1 MPVRELLPFD
11 LKALEIF
18 LAVCEAGA
26 MAGAARR
33 LGLTQPA
40 VSQAVAELETRM
52 GVALFDRSVR
62 PLGLTAAGGV
72 LRQKASALLSEAR
85 QIVPALKET
94 EHGRLPLIRAG
105 LVDSLSR
112 ALSAPL
118 SGRLCAV
125 AEEVSLL
132 AGLTAAHASALLSR
146 QLDLLVGADEL
157 ADIEGLERF
166 PLFSEPYVL
175 LLPAGEARPE
185 RVEDLARL
193 ARRLPLV
200 RFSARSKTGIEVD
213 RHLRRLKLDL
223 PRRLEFDTPFGVSAT
238 VAAGAGFAVT
248 TPLCLY
254 EAGLEGAGAAEGRP
268 ASGAALLAGA
278 ACVPLPGPAFSRSLT
293 LIARRQELGRLPR
306 DIAGFCRE
314 VLAGHVLPALAQALP
329 GIEGVHLEE

>member
-1 MPVRELLPFD
+1 MTVRELLPFD
-11 LKALEIF
+11 LKALDIF

-118 SGRLCAV
+118 AGRLCAV

-146 QLDLLVGADEL
+146 QLDLLVGVDEL

-166 PLFSEPYVL
+166 PLLTEPYVL
-175 LLPAGEARPE
+175 LLPAGETAPE
-185 RVEDLARL
+185 RVEEVARL
-193 ARRLPLV
+193 AGRLPLV
-200 RFSARSKTGIEVD
+200 RFSARSRTGIEVD

-238 VAAGAGFAVT
+238 VAAGEGFAVT

-254 EAGLEGAGAAEGRP
+254 EAGLDGDRLRCA
-268 ASGAALLAGA
+268 
-278 ACVPLPGPAFSRSLT
+278 PLPGPAFSRSLT
-293 LIARRQELGRLPR
+293 LIGRRQELGRLPR
-306 DIAGFCRE
+306 EVAGFCRQTLE
-314 VLAGHVLPALAQALP
+314 DDVLPALRAALP
-329 GIEGVHLEE
+329 WLGETLR

>member
-1 MPVRELLPFD
+1 MRELLPFD
-11 LKALEIF
+11 LKTLEIF

-118 SGRLCAV
+118 AGRLCAV

-146 QLDLLVGADEL
+146 QLDLLVGVDEL

-166 PLFSEPYVL
+166 PLLSEPYVL
-175 LLPAGEARPE
+175 LLPAGEMPPA
-185 RVEDLARL
+185 RVEEVARL
-193 ARRLPLV
+193 AHRLPLV
-200 RFSARSKTGIEVD
+200 RFSARSRTGIEVE

-223 PRRLEFDTPFGVSAT
+223 ARRLEFDTPFGVSAT

-248 TPLCLY
+248 TPLCIF
-254 EAGLEGAGAAEGRP
+254 EAGLDIARFTVAP
-268 ASGAALLAGA
+268 M
-278 ACVPLPGPAFSRSLT
+278 PGPTLSRRLT
-293 LIARRQELGRLPR
+293 LIARRQELGRQPR
-306 DIAGFCRE
+306 EIARFCRD
-314 VLAGHVLPALAQALP
+314 ALADEAVAALRAALP
-329 GIEGVHLEE
+329 WLGQGLGEGLGEGFGEGFGVAD

>member
-1 MPVRELLPFD
+1 MVLPAGGGPKVRELLPFD
-11 LKALEIF
+11 LKTLEIF

-40 VSQAVAELETRM
+40 VSQAVAELEARM

-112 ALSAPL
+112 ALAAPL
-118 SGRLCAV
+118 AGRLAAL

-146 QLDLLVGADEL
+146 QLDLLVGVDEL

-166 PLFSEPYVL
+166 DLFSEPYVL
-175 LLPAGEARPE
+175 LLPAGTPAPA
-185 RVEDLARL
+185 RVEDMARL
-193 ARRLPLV
+193 AERLPLV
-200 RFSARSKTGIEVD
+200 RFSARSKTGIEVE

-223 PRRLEFDTPFGVSAT
+223 PRRIEFDTPHGVAAT
-238 VAAGAGFAVT
+238 VAAGEGFAVT
-248 TPLCLY
+248 TPLCIF
-254 EAGLEGAGAAEGRP
+254 EAGVD
-268 ASGAALLAGA
+268 LARLD
-278 ACVPLPGPAFSRSLT
+278 CRPLPGPAFHRSLT
-293 LIARRQELGRLPR
+293 LISRRQELGRLPR
-306 DIAGFCRE
+306 DVAAFCRE
-314 VLAGHVLPALAQALP
+314 ELERAIVPQLHVIAPWLAAAPAQ
-329 GIEGVHLEE
+329 EG

>member
-1 MPVRELLPFD
+1 MRELFPFD

-40 VSQAVAELETRM
+40 VSQAVAELEGRM

-118 SGRLCAV
+118 AGWLSGV

-132 AGLTAAHASALLSR
+132 AGLTASHASALLSR
-146 QLDLLVGADEL
+146 QLDLLVGVDEL

-166 PLFSEPYVL
+166 PLFTEPYVL
-175 LLPAGEARPE
+175 LLPAGEAAPA
-185 RVEDLARL
+185 RVEDLAQL
-193 ARRLPLV
+193 SRRLPLV
-200 RFSARSKTGIEVD
+200 RFSARSKTGIEVE

-223 PRRLEFDTPFGVSAT
+223 PRRLEFDTPYGVTAM
-238 VAAGAGFAVT
+238 VAAGEGMAVT

-254 EAGLEGAGAAEGRP
+254 EAGMDFSRF
-268 ASGAALLAGA
+268 
-278 ACVPLPGPAFSRSLT
+278 ACAPLPGPALSRSLT

-306 DIAGFCRE
+306 EVAAFCRGALETE
-314 VLAGHVLPALAQALP
+314 VLPGLRAVLPWLAALSTA
-329 GIEGVHLEE
+329 E